1 MEELIN
7 ILPEILQ
14 KTFYDLNP
22 YNPNNT
28 EDSYQELL
36 RENLSIRLQKR
47 IGSEITVQKKTKD
60 ILGEPL
66 PLKNKSERYDLVA
79 NYLNALF
86 ELKNVEKLEKIHDY
100 QLLSYLDGSDYKYG
114 VLINFAKSKN
124 FKNCIVHCKIY
135 EKDELVEKTDEF
147 GYKYQQH
154 KFKLIKEFKSQ
165 NYLEFMGE
173 YEITDTNVI
182 NIEP

>member
-86 ELKNVEKLEKIHDY
+86 ELKNVEKLEKVHEY
-100 QLLSYLDGSDYKYG
+100 QLLSYLDSSVYKYG
-114 VLINFAKSKN
+114 ILINFAKSKN

-135 EKDELVEKTDEF
+135 EKGDLVEKTDIY
-147 GYKYQQH
+147 GHKYSRYN
-154 KFKLIKEFKSQ
+154 FILREEFKSQ
-165 NYLEFMGE
+165 NYLDFMGP

-182 NIEP
+182 NIE

>member
-1 MEELIN
+1 MDELIN
-7 ILPEILQ
+7 NLPEILQ
-14 KTFYDLNP
+14 PSYFRVNP
-22 YNPNNT
+22 LNPNNT
-28 EDSYQELL
+28 EDNYQEVF
-36 RENLSIRLQKR
+36 RENLTIKLNKR
-47 IGSEITVQKKTKD
+47 IGSEITVQKSAKD
-60 ILGEPL
+60 ILGEEI
-66 PLKNKSERYDLVA
+66 PLKNKTERYDLTMD
-79 NYLNALF
+79 NILF

>member
-1 MEELIN
+1 MDELIN

-14 KTFYDLNP
+14 PSYFRVNP
-22 YNPNNT
+22 LNPNNT
-28 EDSYQELL
+28 EDNYQEVL
-36 RENLSIRLQKR
+36 RENLTIKLNKR
-47 IGSEITVQKKTKD
+47 IGSEITVQKSAKD
-60 ILGEPL
+60 ILDEEI
-66 PLKNKSERYDLVA
+66 PLKNKTERYDLTMD
-79 NYLNALF
+79 NILF

-100 QLLSYLDGSDYKYG
+100 QLLSYLDGSDYNYG

-154 KFKLIKEFKSQ
+154 KFICF
-165 NYLEFMGE
+165 
-173 YEITDTNVI
+173 
-182 NIEP
+182 